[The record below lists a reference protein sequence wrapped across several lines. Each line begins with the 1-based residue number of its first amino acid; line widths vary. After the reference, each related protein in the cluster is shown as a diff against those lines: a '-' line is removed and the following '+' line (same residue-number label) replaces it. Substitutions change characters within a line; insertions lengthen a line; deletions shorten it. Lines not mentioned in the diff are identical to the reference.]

1 MSRVAVFVD
10 YQNMYHGA
18 RRAFGD
24 PAADAPSFGH
34 LHPAALA
41 RLLADLGRAV
51 DPGRVLVATSV
62 YRGEPGRLS
71 HRKLRTSFA
80 RQTSRW
86 RADPTVTVRT
96 TPLRY
101 RRDMASGAT
110 VWRAEE
116 KGIDVLLAVD
126 VVRGCYVDDFDTAVV
141 ASADTDL
148 VPRSMR
154 LCGPASGSRPPHGRG
169 LKRASPLCGSQ
180 VAAFGTTVSI
190 TATSQSFRTPP
201 TTWPGDDDGRRRFGR
216 GPEVGNS
223 SGSRQAGPAP
233 NRGRVAPRRLVKDHL
248 DGMTVLTRT
257 SCTITPTGSV
267 SV

>member
-24 PAADAPSFGH
+24 PAADAPSLGH

-96 TPLRY
+96 APLRY

-110 VWRAEE
+110 AWRAEE

-148 VPRSMR
+148 VPALDEALRAGKRVETASWS
-154 LCGPASGSRPPHGRG
+154 GPETGFTALR
-169 LKRASPLCGSQ
+169 
-180 VAAFGTTVSI
+180 VS
-190 TATSQSFRTPP
+190 
-201 TTWPGDDDGRRRFGR
+201 GRRVWDHRLDHNHFTLVQDTTDYLAGR
-216 GPEVGNS
+216 
-223 SGSRQAGPAP
+223 
-233 NRGRVAPRRLVKDHL
+233 
-248 DGMTVLTRT
+248 
-257 SCTITPTGSV
+257 
-267 SV
+267 

>member
-24 PAADAPSFGH
+24 PAADAPTFGH
-34 LHPAALA
+34 LDPVVLA
-41 RLLADLGRAV
+41 RLLTDLGRAV
-51 DPGRVLVATSV
+51 DPGRVLVATGV

-71 HRKLRTSFA
+71 HQKLRTAFA

-86 RADPTVTVRT
+86 RADPTVTVKT

-101 RRDMASGAT
+101 RRQIASGVTA
-110 VWRAEE
+110 WRAEE

-148 VPRSMR
+148 VPALDEALRAGKRVETASWFRPEPGFATLTVPGHRVWNHR
-154 LCGPASGSRPPHGRG
+154 LDHEHFERVRD
-169 LKRASPLCGSQ
+169 
-180 VAAFGTTVSI
+180 TTDYL
-190 TATSQSFRTPP
+190 AR
-201 TTWPGDDDGRRRFGR
+201 
-216 GPEVGNS
+216 
-223 SGSRQAGPAP
+223 
-233 NRGRVAPRRLVKDHL
+233 
-248 DGMTVLTRT
+248 
-257 SCTITPTGSV
+257 
-267 SV
+267 